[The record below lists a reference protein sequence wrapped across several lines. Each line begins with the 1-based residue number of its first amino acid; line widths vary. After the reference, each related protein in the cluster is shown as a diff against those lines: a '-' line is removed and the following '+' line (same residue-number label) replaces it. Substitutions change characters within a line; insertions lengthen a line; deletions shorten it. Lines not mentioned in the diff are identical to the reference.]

1 MKKLKNLIAK
11 YGILIASAA
20 LILLLLL
27 AGLLLFAPETLF
39 RIIRFGLPI
48 FCVLVV
54 LGTLASLISDAV
66 SSRRKDA

>member
-27 AGLLLFAPETLF
+27 AGLLLFAPGTLF